1 MTQRWSNFCGDMAN
15 GNKWGKV
22 LPQCTERV
30 WWGPESECRVVTRKY
45 PAALQQTANISYT
58 LHELLLHT
66 FVSLYTSF
74 VFCLAGIWNLESY
87 LFWEMCCTSGF
98 WLPASAAP
106 PLAADSTATPA
117 NKKNTLEWRYRLKTF
132 RHLDAT
138 SLKSD
143 ILILESVDM

>member
-74 VFCLAGIWNLESY
+74 VFCLAGIWNPTY
-87 LFWEMCCTSGF
+87 SGKCVAHRVF
-98 WLPASAAP
+98 DSRHPLLLLWQQIVLPHLHTWSR
-106 PLAADSTATPA
+106 
-117 NKKNTLEWRYRLKTF
+117 WRYRLKTF

-143 ILILESVDM
+143 ILILLKA

>member
-1 MTQRWSNFCGDMAN
+1 M
-15 GNKWGKV
+15 

-74 VFCLAGIWNLESY
+74 VFCLAGIWNPTY
-87 LFWEMCCTSGF
+87 SGKCVAHRVF
-98 WLPASAAP
+98 DSRHPLLLLWQQIVLPHLPTRRTRWSG
-106 PLAADSTATPA
+106 DTGS
-117 NKKNTLEWRYRLKTF
+117 K
-132 RHLDAT
+132 HLD
-138 SLKSD
+138 
-143 ILILESVDM
+143 ILMLHHSSQTF

>member
-15 GNKWGKV
+15 GYKWGKV
-22 LPQCTERV
+22 LPKCTERV
-30 WWGPESECRVVTRKY
+30 WWWPESECRVVTRKY

-58 LHELLLHT
+58 LHINYTRAVITHLRFTLHI
-66 FVSLYTSF
+66 
-74 VFCLAGIWNLESY
+74 FCLLFGWNLESY
-87 LFWEMCCTSGF
+87 LFWEMRCTSGF

-132 RHLDAT
+132 L
-138 SLKSD
+138 D
-143 ILILESVDM
+143 ILMLYHSSQTF